1 MDFPTFFAGLRDVR
15 RGLHTRPERSFEEY
29 KTQAFLREYL
39 IKEAQIPAKNIRGV
53 AKTGLIVDI
62 RGPQDGPKPSG
73 PACIAFRAD
82 MDGLPMTEHNPHLDY
97 SSKEAQCAHMCGHD
111 GHMTSLLGFAVLI
124 NKRRHLLPPHSVVR
138 LLFQPAEEGHFGAPA
153 MIKDGC
159 LDIVDEIYGYH
170 NIPFPVGQ
178 IRVKPGPMMAHSA
191 RFTITINGPGGHG
204 SAPHM
209 TKDPIVVAGHVI
221 MAIHTIVSRSVSPH
235 ESGVISIT
243 QIHGGEADNV
253 IPSSVKL
260 SGTMRDFSPD
270 VFAVFQKR
278 MRTIVTE
285 TSKAFEVEGTIE
297 FRDGYAVVVNSPSQ
311 SAIVE
316 EIAKNV
322 VGDDNVSAEGLPIC
336 ASEDFSY
343 FLQQRPGCFFFIGTI
358 DETESQN
365 RTIHSDTFDFND
377 AILPLA
383 VRLFVE
389 ILQHRVAATLF
400 SKDELVSMQF

>member
-73 PACIAFRAD
+73 PGCIAFRAD

-97 SSKEAQCAHMCGHD
+97 ASKEAQCAHMCGHD

-124 NKRRHLLPPHSVVR
+124 NKRRHFLPPHSVVR

-191 RFTITINGPGGHG
+191 RFTITIKGPGGHG

-260 SGTMRDFSPD
+260 SGTM
-270 VFAVFQKR
+270 R

>member
-1 MDFPTFFAGLRDVR
+1 
-15 RGLHTRPERSFEEY
+15 
-29 KTQAFLREYL
+29 
-39 IKEAQIPAKNIRGV
+39 
-53 AKTGLIVDI
+53 
-62 RGPQDGPKPSG
+62 
-73 PACIAFRAD
+73 
-82 MDGLPMTEHNPHLDY
+82 
-97 SSKEAQCAHMCGHD
+97 
-111 GHMTSLLGFAVLI
+111 
-124 NKRRHLLPPHSVVR
+124 
-138 LLFQPAEEGHFGAPA
+138 
-153 MIKDGC
+153 
-159 LDIVDEIYGYH
+159 
-170 NIPFPVGQ
+170 
-178 IRVKPGPMMAHSA
+178 MMAHSA

-322 VGDDNVSAEGLPIC
+322 VGDDNVNAEGLPIC